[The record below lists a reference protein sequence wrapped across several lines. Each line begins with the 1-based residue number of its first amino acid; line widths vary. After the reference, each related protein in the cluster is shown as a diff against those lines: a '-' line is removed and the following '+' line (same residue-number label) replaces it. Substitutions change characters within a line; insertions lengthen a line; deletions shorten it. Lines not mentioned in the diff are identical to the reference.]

1 MGLMTMYSVGAKNEC
16 QLFNVIVGS
25 PLLLDASGYSIPYP
39 LTIRAKPGSGGTLL
53 IEYRIS
59 TDGDFIA
66 WPAGTV
72 SSAKVYV
79 LTGPVEA
86 LRFTATTADGVVEIA
101 Q

>member
-1 MGLMTMYSVGAKNEC
+1 MYSVGAKNEC

-53 IEYRIS
+53 VEYRVS
-59 TDGDFIA
+59 GDGDWVS
-66 WPAGTV
+66 WPASTV
-72 SSAKVYV
+72 STATVYV
-79 LTGPVEA
+79 VSGPVNA
-86 LRFTATTADGVVEIA
+86 LRLTATTANGTVEIA